1 MSPDEFSMVM
11 ETRQDAR
18 AALVAVWKAAMAAE
32 WVVVGDY
39 DLSGILS
46 DDRSER
52 DVKSIDIC
60 KSELARPF
68 AQAEM
73 RTALC
78 MPCNVLIYVEHGV
91 TKLAA
96 MRPSVMMPMLFQDAA
111 QSVDPDLPQQIDDEL
126 ESILRQAATASE

>member
-1 MSPDEFSMVM
+1 MRPDEFSMVV
-11 ETRQDAR
+11 ETEQDVR
-18 AALVAVWKAAMAAE
+18 AALVAVWKATMAAE

-46 DDRSER
+46 DEQAER
-52 DVKSIDIC
+52 DVKGIDIC
-60 KSELARPF
+60 KPELARPF

-78 MPCNVLIYVEHGV
+78 MPCNVLIYIEDGV

-96 MRPSVMMPMLFQDAA
+96 LRPSVMMPMLFEDAA
-111 QSVDPDLPQQIDDEL
+111 QSVDADLPQRIDDEL
-126 ESILRQAATASE
+126 ERILVQAAAASE

>member
-1 MSPDEFSMVM
+1 MTPDDFSIVVTT
-11 ETRQDAR
+11 EQGAR

-46 DDRSER
+46 DDRTER

-78 MPCNVLIYVEHGV
+78 MPCNVLIYVEDGV
-91 TKLAA
+91 TKLATL
-96 MRPSVMMPMLFQDAA
+96 RPSVVLPQLFEDA
-111 QSVDPDLPQQIDDEL
+111 SRSIDPDLPRQIDAEL
-126 ESILRQAATASE
+126 EQIVTEAAAASE